1 MHIKYKILKREH
13 ICVHTLHKS
22 ITYVYYMDITV
33 HTHYIDLKCEHIPAT
48 HTLYGVSFAHYTS
61 IHTVQRHM
69 SRCSQLAMVELG
81 VLQNL
86 LQDSQDRRRCLLK
99 EGHH

>member
-33 HTHYIDLKCEHIPAT
+33 HTHYIDLK
-48 HTLYGVSFAHYTS
+48 V
-61 IHTVQRHM
+61 
-69 SRCSQLAMVELG
+69 
-81 VLQNL
+81 
-86 LQDSQDRRRCLLK
+86 
-99 EGHH
+99 